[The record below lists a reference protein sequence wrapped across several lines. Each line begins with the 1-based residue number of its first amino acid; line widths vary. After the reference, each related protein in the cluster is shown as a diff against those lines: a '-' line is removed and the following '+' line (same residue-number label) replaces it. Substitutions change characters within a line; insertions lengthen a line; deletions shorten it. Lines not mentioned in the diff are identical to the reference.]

1 MSTLSE
7 FINAVK
13 SEGIAKTN
21 RYKISFTNP
30 KILNQN
36 NELQRKLEMFCF
48 QTQLPGVNIST
59 FQSRTFGE
67 TREIPY
73 ERLFDN
79 VNFTFYVDRQMFI
92 KTFFDSWVNGI
103 QDTKTRAFNFYND
116 YITDIT
122 ITVEDSEGNTTYG
135 VKLFECY
142 PKTVAPISLGYDQK
156 DAMQIQVSMNYK
168 YWQASTYTNN
178 VQLVTDANG
187 ITTGIVDNLQEY
199 TVLDFSLPD
208 PQLPEQL
215 FDQMGNVIGDFF
227 G

>member
-13 SEGIAKTN
+13 YDGIAKTN
-21 RYKISFTNP
+21 RYKISFTKP

-36 NELQRKLEMFCF
+36 NELQRKLEMFCC

-79 VNFTFYVDRQMFI
+79 VNFTFYVDRKMLI
-92 KTFFDSWVNGI
+92 KTFFDSWINGI
-103 QDTKTRAFNFYND
+103 QDSRTRAFNFYKD
-116 YITDIT
+116 YITDIK
-122 ITVEDSEGNTTYG
+122 IQVLDNEDNIMYG
-135 VKLFECY
+135 VTLYECY
-142 PKTVAPISLGYDQK
+142 PKTLAPISLGYDQK

-168 YWQASTYTNN
+168 YWEASSYTNT
-178 VQLVTDANG
+178 VEVVTDKVTG
-187 ITTGIVDNLQEY
+187 ITTGRVNNIQEFA
-199 TVLDFSLPD
+199 VLDFSLPD
-208 PQLPEQL
+208 PQIYAGIFEVPSDL
-215 FDQMGNVIGDFF
+215 GDFF

>member
-21 RYKISFTNP
+21 RYKISFTKP

-79 VNFTFYVDRQMFI
+79 VNFTFYVDRQMLI

-168 YWQASTYTNN
+168 YWEASTYTNN

>member
-21 RYKISFTNP
+21 RYKIAFTKP

-36 NELQRKLEMFCF
+36 NELQRKLHMFCC

-79 VNFTFYVDRQMFI
+79 VNFTFYVDRQMLI

-103 QDTKTRAFNFYND
+103 QDTRTRAFNFYND
-116 YITDIT
+116 YITNIT
-122 ITVEDSEGNTTYG
+122 ITVEDSEGNTMYG
-135 VKLFECY
+135 VTLFECY

-168 YWQASTYTNN
+168 YWEASVYTNN

-187 ITTGIVDNLQEY
+187 IATGIVDNLQEY